1 MADRVL
7 FCIQKSIQPLETCV
21 FVDHHH
27 HCVAHSRDVESPHEW
42 CAMLISCEGPNVF
55 EKSRYGVVCEYV
67 SCLSGA
73 CGQFRN
79 IFISSFFLSFL
90 GGQNPTSLPMNHEIC
105 WTPSYLL
112 VFDLVN
118 HHTSKPPKR
127 LGTHTSGA
135 LFCFFLPFVEAN
147 TQLDDDCFCYFK
159 RSSLVPL
166 IDGLCSSDSISRF
179 CVYNFCFAF
188 SEDNKFQRK
197 KIN

>member
-1 MADRVL
+1 
-7 FCIQKSIQPLETCV
+7 
-21 FVDHHH
+21 
-27 HCVAHSRDVESPHEW
+27 
-42 CAMLISCEGPNVF
+42 MLISCEGPNVF

-90 GGQNPTSLPMNHEIC
+90 GGQNPTLLPMNHEIC

-118 HHTSKPPKR
+118 HHTAKPPKR

-166 IDGLCSSDSISRF
+166 IDRPVSVARIRFLGFAFTTFVLLFQKTTNFKGRKSISPRSHPASQHIYPH
-179 CVYNFCFAF
+179 VYFTHM
-188 SEDNKFQRK
+188 
-197 KIN
+197 